1 MQSSCESRNPQL
13 DSWSSTKVL
22 RKTTEDRGMHKDMV
36 PEKIDRVRANT
47 CDKINQRIDRQ
58 TERNIAAF
66 VCSGEEE
73 ISERLNE
80 LADEWDMERVL
91 QLHATVI
98 SAGGCILSML
108 KGKGYLAIPL
118 TVSAFLMN
126 HAVRGWC
133 PPLPLFRRLGVRT
146 RSEIDAEIFALKAI
160 RGDFDDV
167 QRIVEPMDRT
177 AAAIDAVSEFAN
189 DDSETHSEEAEKH
202 EERQDAA

>member
-1 MQSSCESRNPQL
+1 
-13 DSWSSTKVL
+13 
-22 RKTTEDRGMHKDMV
+22 MHKDMV

-47 CDKINQRIDRQ
+47 CDKVNQKIDRQ

-80 LADEWDMERVL
+80 LAEEWDMERVL

-98 SAGGCILSML
+98 SAGGCILSIF

-118 TVSAFLMN
+118 TVAAFLMN
-126 HAVRGWC
+126 HAVKGWC
-133 PPLPLFRRLGVRT
+133 PPLPLFRQLGVRT

-177 AAAIDAVSEFAN
+177 AAAIDAVSEFAE
-189 DDSETHSEEAEKH
+189 DEPETNSEENAKQ
-202 EERQDAA
+202 EEHKDAA